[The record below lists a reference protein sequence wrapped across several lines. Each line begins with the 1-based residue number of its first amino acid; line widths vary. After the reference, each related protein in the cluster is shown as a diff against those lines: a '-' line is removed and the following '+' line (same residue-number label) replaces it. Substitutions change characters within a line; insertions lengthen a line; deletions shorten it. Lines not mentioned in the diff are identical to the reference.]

1 MSDSLQPHGL
11 QHSRLPCPS
20 PSLGAC
26 SNSCP
31 LSQWYHSTILSS
43 VGPFSFC
50 LQSFPASGSFPMSW
64 LFTLGG
70 QSIGASAS
78 ASVLPMSIQGWFPLR
93 LTGLISLMS
102 KGLSRAFSST
112 TDQKHQFF
120 GALPSLWSNFHIC
133 TWLQISINSFS
144 TITTIPRQSFH
155 HPHFINGDTGPQRG
169 EVIYPGPHSWVEVK
183 LESNTIKSS
192 LECRS

>member
-64 LFTLGG
+64 HFTSGG
-70 QSIGASAS
+70 RSIGAWAKYS
-78 ASVLPMSIQGWFPLR
+78 
-93 LTGLISLMS
+93 GLISFRMDWSDLLAVQGTLKSLLQHHSLKASILQCLAFFMTQLSHLYTVMKKWSFDYIDLWTFVGKVMS
-102 KGLSRAFSST
+102 LLFNMLSRLVMT
-112 TDQKHQFF
+112 L
-120 GALPSLWSNFHIC
+120 LPRSKRLLIS
-133 TWLQISINSFS
+133 WLQSPSA
-144 TITTIPRQSFH
+144 
-155 HPHFINGDTGPQRG
+155 
-169 EVIYPGPHSWVEVK
+169 VI
-183 LESNTIKSS
+183 LEPPK
-192 LECRS
+192 